1 MEANMENEFMETIK
15 LVKRPNRKI
24 SEIEPI
30 KGFGINLIKESSAS
44 EMIDQIV
51 EEPLRKACKELKK
64 KGIETVMSSANK
76 NNLLKEGEKALEKED
91 VKGKEMFLDAPTYE
105 SAGRG
110 YAWIMINFA
119 NLSDENKEVL
129 FSLEKTKNDEGDN
142 IGERIVWFVEG
153 KTFMDILNKGQ
164 NNEIKSNLDKK
175 FEEHA
180 FVLKYNS
187 DRYPKKVVFLRM
199 PIHNE
204 TTVIDVESYFDK
216 LIERLKQ
223 QQLPIVNP
231 SIEKGME
238 I

>member
-1 MEANMENEFMETIK
+1 
-15 LVKRPNRKI
+15 
-24 SEIEPI
+24 
-30 KGFGINLIKESSAS
+30 
-44 EMIDQIV
+44 
-51 EEPLRKACKELKK
+51 
-64 KGIETVMSSANK
+64 
-76 NNLLKEGEKALEKED
+76 
-91 VKGKEMFLDAPTYE
+91 
-105 SAGRG
+105 
-110 YAWIMINFA
+110 MINFA